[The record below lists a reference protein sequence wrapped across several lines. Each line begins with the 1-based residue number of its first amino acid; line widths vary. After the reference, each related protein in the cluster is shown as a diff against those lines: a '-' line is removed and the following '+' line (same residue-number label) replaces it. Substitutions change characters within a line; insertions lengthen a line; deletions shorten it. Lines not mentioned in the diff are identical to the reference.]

1 MQTHV
6 QPLHGEVAAVGAVL
20 AVEVDGE
27 EAHFLEA
34 QLLPELAAHVVV
46 VEDDTRRVYGSRQ
59 EREPTL
65 EVPCQLV
72 AGEETEAAG
81 EGVRGE
87 EEEGHARLLH
97 GAVDGVLVVHRQV
110 LHVHVGLLQQGHSGR
125 RRHEV
130 HEARANGVTVSLG
143 HHVVALHAV
152 QVGERIL
159 EQHDIAVHVEQI
171 HARSD
176 DLVEKGDLPPD
187 LLLELTS
194 RLIGEGRGNRGI
206 LSHRRHVHGELS
218 SIQGLQVKWR

>member
-1 MQTHV
+1 M
-6 QPLHGEVAAVGAVL
+6 
-20 AVEVDGE
+20 
-27 EAHFLEA
+27 
-34 QLLPELAAHVVV
+34 
-46 VEDDTRRVYGSRQ
+46 EDDAGRVYGSRQ
-59 EREPTL
+59 EREFTL
-65 EVPCQLV
+65 EVPRQLV
-72 AGEETEAAG
+72 AREELATAG
-81 EGVRGE
+81 EAVGRE
-87 EEEGHARLLH
+87 EEEGRLAVLH

-110 LHVHVGLLQQGHSGR
+110 LHVHVGLLQQGHSGQ

-130 HEARANGVTVSLG
+130 HEARANGATVALG

-206 LSHRRHVHGELS
+206 FTH
-218 SIQGLQVKWR
+218 

>member
-34 QLLPELAAHVVV
+34 QLLPELAAHEVV
-46 VEDDTRRVYGSRQ
+46 VEDDAGRVYGSPR

-65 EVPCQLV
+65 EVPRQLV
-72 AGEETEAAG
+72 AGEELAAAG
-81 EGVRGE
+81 EAVGGE
-87 EEEGHARLLH
+87 EEEGRLAVLH
-97 GAVDGVLVVHRQV
+97 GAVNGVLVVHHQV
-110 LHVHVGLLQQGHSGR
+110 LHVHVGLLQQGHSGQ

-130 HEARANGVTVSLG
+130 HEARADGATVALG

-171 HARSD
+171 HARPD

-206 LSHRRHVHGELS
+206 FTHRRHVHGELS

>member
-27 EAHFLEA
+27 ETHFLEA
-34 QLLPELAAHVVV
+34 QLLPELATHEVV
-46 VEDDTRRVYGSRQ
+46 VEDDAGRVYGSRQ

-65 EVPCQLV
+65 EVPRQLV

-97 GAVDGVLVVHRQV
+97 RQVDGVLVIHHLPPNVP
-110 LHVHVGLLQQGHSGR
+110 VGLPHHGFGVG

-130 HEARANGVTVSLG
+130 HEARADLAAVPLNEQINTAHTV
-143 HHVVALHAV
+143 H
-152 QVGERIL
+152 VGERIL
-159 EQHDIAVHVEQI
+159 Q
-171 HARSD
+171 
-176 DLVEKGDLPPD
+176 
-187 LLLELTS
+187 
-194 RLIGEGRGNRGI
+194 
-206 LSHRRHVHGELS
+206 
-218 SIQGLQVKWR
+218 

>member
-6 QPLHGEVAAVGAVL
+6 QTLHGEVAAVGAVL

-34 QLLPELAAHVVV
+34 QLLPELAAHEVV
-46 VEDDTRRVYGSRQ
+46 VEDDAGRVYGSPR

-65 EVPCQLV
+65 EVPRQLV
-72 AGEETEAAG
+72 ACEELPAAG
-81 EGVRGE
+81 EAVGGE
-87 EEEGHARLLH
+87 EEEGRLAVLH

-125 RRHEV
+125 GRHEV

-143 HHVVALHAV
+143 QHVVALHAG

-171 HARSD
+171 HARPD

-187 LLLELTS
+187 LLLELAS

-206 LSHRRHVHGELS
+206 LAHRWHVHWEMS
-218 SIQGLQVKWR
+218 SIQGLLVKWR